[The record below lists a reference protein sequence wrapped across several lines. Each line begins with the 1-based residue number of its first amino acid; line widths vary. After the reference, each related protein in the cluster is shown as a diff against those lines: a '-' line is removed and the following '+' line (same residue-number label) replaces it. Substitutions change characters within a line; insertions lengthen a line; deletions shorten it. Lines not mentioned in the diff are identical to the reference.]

1 MLEAFLDFIRQQN
14 LIPAGSRVILAVSGG
29 PDSVVMTDLFS
40 KTGIKV
46 AVAHVNFNLRG
57 EESNEDE
64 NFVRSL
70 AKEYGIEC
78 YVKNTDTHNYAGKNK
93 LSVQEAARNIRY
105 DWFDQLIIDLNFDL
119 IATAH
124 HFDDQIETFFINVLR
139 GSGLTGLKGI
149 PVKRGKIIRPLLF
162 ASREQIEEYANK
174 HNLKFREDSSN
185 LSGKY
190 LRNRI
195 RHSLIPVLQKV
206 DENYRVGLQKTLGI
220 LNEDHEIFRQ
230 LLNEKK
236 KLITEKNGIVSL
248 PKSMIVSLFPGD
260 VWLYYLLKDFGFNR
274 DVSNTVY
281 EAIKNNETGKLF
293 YSDNYELLND
303 RDLLLLKKS
312 GARAKDGTFYIR
324 FAGDV
329 LTTPFKLISEIAH
342 DVRSLKIKDDPTY
355 AYFDLEKLTFPL
367 IVRKWRKGDRFVPF
381 GMKGSRLV
389 SDFLVDRKID
399 RFVKE
404 NIYVLESGKK
414 IIWII
419 GYRVSEGFRITGKT
433 AKVLIL
439 KLLND
444 RD

>member
-1 MLEAFLDFIRQQN
+1 
-14 LIPAGSRVILAVSGG
+14 VSGG

-40 KTGIKV
+40 KAGIKV
-46 AVAHVNFNLRG
+46 AIAHVNFNLRG

-70 AKEYGIEC
+70 AKEYGIDC
-78 YVKNTDTHNYAGKNK
+78 YVKNIDTHHYAQENK
-93 LSVQEAARNIRY
+93 CSIQEAARDIRY

-139 GSGLTGLKGI
+139 GSGIAGLKGI

-162 ASREQIEEYANK
+162 ASREQIEEYAHK
-174 HNLKFREDSSN
+174 HKLNYREDSSN

-206 DENYRVGLQKTLGI
+206 DENYRSGLQKTLGI

-236 KLITEKNGIVSL
+236 KLMTEKNGRISV
-248 PKSMIVSLFPGD
+248 PKTMIARFFPGD

-274 DVSNTVY
+274 DVSNAVY

-312 GARAKDGTFYIR
+312 GVRSKDGTFYIR

-342 DVRSLKIKDDPTY
+342 NIGSLKIKDDPTY

-433 AKVLIL
+433 GKVLIL
-439 KLLND
+439 KLND